1 MTPGVDPMSVVGDLG
16 WPKGKL
22 AGDSEGPSKVERLL
36 RHFQEHE
43 RKEGQT
49 LEEYREIIERVGNPM
64 VKFVLNLI
72 ELDETK
78 HHEVANAMLAT
89 LEKNLFW
96 RHPPAA
102 LDVFRG
108 VGAEKEELLALVQ
121 RFVRL
126 ERDGIK
132 EYKRLLS
139 EAKDYY
145 EGLFSVLLR
154 ALIQD
159 SEKHLMF
166 LEFLRKYIQTA
177 RS

>member
-16 WPKGKL
+16 WPTGKL
-22 AGDSEGPSKVERLL
+22 GSDSEGPPKVERLL

-49 LEEYREIIERVGNPM
+49 LQEYREIIERVGNPM

-72 ELDETK
+72 RVDETK
-78 HHEVANAMLAT
+78 HYEVANAMLAT

-96 RHPPAA
+96 RDSPAA
-102 LDVFRG
+102 LDVFRSIG
-108 VGAEKEELLALVQ
+108 EEKEQLLALVKK
-121 RFVRL
+121 FIRL
-126 ERDGIK
+126 EREGIK
-132 EYKRLLS
+132 EYESLLS

-145 EGLFSVLLR
+145 EGLFPVLLR
-154 ALIQD
+154 ALIKD

-166 LEFLRKYIQTA
+166 LEFLRKYLQAA